1 MARTD
6 YTEKH
11 IKTLDPILAIQR
23 SPGMSLGDLSTP
35 FNALKEVI
43 DNAGDEAIAGAVKE
57 IFVRWHNQTHE
68 CVVCDDGRGI
78 PIRKAKEAGG
88 IPALIAVFTRT
99 NTGGKFEREGGA
111 YSLSV
116 GCFAGSTRIKLL
128 DGTSPTIEQ
137 LYERWDHK
145 RRSFWVYAFDLK
157 GKTAFVPRKCYGVHK
172 TKRVTQISVV
182 TLDNGRIIECTT
194 DHPFLTWDGR
204 WVAASLLEAGTS
216 LRGLHCAVDWGGYET
231 HSGRFRHCGG
241 KVKSHHYR
249 TNRTVLN
256 ARGSDIDGKHV
267 HHVNG
272 NKTDNRPRNLEALSS
287 KEHFARDFEDNGKHR
302 VFVYKSRK
310 MRQAS
315 SRNAQALNADARQ
328 AWRTIYGRI
337 VQVSA
342 RALRDHGRVD
352 ADTYTACR
360 GWCYPTAITVTKYG
374 SWEKFAREA
383 KLYLR
388 RYGPDGKSINGAR
401 GLNYR
406 LESEHGRRPVD
417 NCINH
422 KVVSTTIKHLDK
434 PVQVYGMSV
443 HGEHNYLLD
452 AGVFVKN
459 THGVGAKASNALAKE
474 FEVWTHQNGKW
485 YHVLFRYGKLQ
496 GKIEPVAKP
505 LIRSGVF
512 AKRGTQ
518 VRVLLSRDK
527 SAELATQSI
536 DSSAWFESLKIDP
549 QVVRTRCFDMAYMLP
564 TVTIHFQDGDKEP
577 EQLHFDGGMVDF
589 VRDEVARLAEAKGS
603 EITPM
608 HEDILALDHFKRG
621 HGGPRLALQWT
632 NDDEEHSY
640 TYVNCSPTKWHGV
653 HYQGVC
659 DAITTAVARFGGG
672 RKAGYS
678 PEDLRVGLVLA
689 LNVFAKDPKFE
700 HQTKG
705 KLTHPK
711 TLAKE
716 VHDQVLPLLTK
727 YFRKHRALAKE
738 IVDKARELRALIN
751 RTATERK
758 TLKGLRVKGSGKTLL
773 MEKYC
778 DTKPGCKAADR
789 ELFLVEGDSFAPET
803 RVRLLDGR
811 DLAIKQI
818 VEEHGQGKRLFCFT
832 FNHATGKIEP
842 TEIKHPRCTRK
853 DAHLVRVHLN
863 NGEHVDVTADHRFML
878 RDGSYCKAG
887 ELQSGASLMPLYL
900 RCPAGYDFLR
910 QPSGGSESVHR
921 MVWRHY
927 RGLLTSDHDVHHINE
942 ITTDNS
948 PSNLRCTSHGGHSR
962 LHGRL
967 ARYWK
972 KPKHRLAQSARIT
985 KLMSNLET
993 REHLS
998 KKARNVWKNKEL
1010 RRWRAA
1016 TTKKQC
1022 QTAAYRRAR
1031 KQAYAS
1037 WRAASYERFMTVCR
1051 ALYDDGVHITATTY
1065 QHKKLELA
1073 TENSHFN
1080 GPQLSIG
1087 LLRFFQRDLNAWKAA
1102 IEQFN
1107 HKVTK
1112 VVVLRRGSDTY
1123 DLAIEGTR
1131 NYALSCGVFVH
1142 NSAYGPVREARDPA
1156 YQAVLA
1162 LKGKPPNT
1170 ARKSLAEIADNKE
1183 IQRIIQA
1190 VAAGVG
1196 EECKVE
1202 RSRVGRIM
1210 IMCFTG
1216 DTRVPLADG
1225 SGRVLTMEQL
1235 VAEYGRERPF
1245 LIYAT
1250 TPAGDTVRALA
1261 YNARQTGMTHELATV
1276 TLANGEE
1283 LRCSSDHLFVVTNPQ
1298 AGDPRVA
1305 WHNGVAYVAARDLND
1320 TDDLAEPSTPATGI
1334 FNVNPIIDGRHME
1347 CVVLGGPVID
1357 QLKSE

>member
-68 CVVCDDGRGI
+68 CIVCDDGRGI
-78 PIRKAKEAGG
+78 PIRKAKDAGG

-116 GCFAGSTRIKLL
+116 G
-128 DGTSPTIEQ
+128 
-137 LYERWDHK
+137 
-145 RRSFWVYAFDLK
+145 
-157 GKTAFVPRKCYGVHK
+157 
-172 TKRVTQISVV
+172 
-182 TLDNGRIIECTT
+182 
-194 DHPFLTWDGR
+194 
-204 WVAASLLEAGTS
+204 
-216 LRGLHCAVDWGGYET
+216 
-231 HSGRFRHCGG
+231 
-241 KVKSHHYR
+241 
-249 TNRTVLN
+249 
-256 ARGSDIDGKHV
+256 
-267 HHVNG
+267 
-272 NKTDNRPRNLEALSS
+272 
-287 KEHFARDFEDNGKHR
+287 
-302 VFVYKSRK
+302 
-310 MRQAS
+310 
-315 SRNAQALNADARQ
+315 
-328 AWRTIYGRI
+328 
-337 VQVSA
+337 
-342 RALRDHGRVD
+342 
-352 ADTYTACR
+352 
-360 GWCYPTAITVTKYG
+360 
-374 SWEKFAREA
+374 
-383 KLYLR
+383 
-388 RYGPDGKSINGAR
+388 
-401 GLNYR
+401 
-406 LESEHGRRPVD
+406 
-417 NCINH
+417 
-422 KVVSTTIKHLDK
+422 
-434 PVQVYGMSV
+434 
-443 HGEHNYLLD
+443 
-452 AGVFVKN
+452 

-527 SAELATQSI
+527 SSELAKQSI

-603 EITPM
+603 EVTPM

-659 DAITTAVARFGGG
+659 DAITEAVSRFGGG

-803 RVRLLDGR
+803 KIRLLDGR
-811 DLAIKQI
+811 DLSIKQI

-832 FNHATGKIEP
+832 FNHDTGKIEP
-842 TEIKHPRCTRK
+842 TEITHPRCTRK
-853 DAHLVRVHLN
+853 GAPLVRVHLD

-910 QPSGGSESVHR
+910 QPSGGSEAVHR
-921 MVWRHY
+921 M
-927 RGLLTSDHDVHHINE
+927 
-942 ITTDNS
+942 
-948 PSNLRCTSHGGHSR
+948 
-962 LHGRL
+962 
-967 ARYWK
+967 
-972 KPKHRLAQSARIT
+972 
-985 KLMSNLET
+985 
-993 REHLS
+993 
-998 KKARNVWKNKEL
+998 
-1010 RRWRAA
+1010 
-1016 TTKKQC
+1016 
-1022 QTAAYRRAR
+1022 
-1031 KQAYAS
+1031 
-1037 WRAASYERFMTVCR
+1037 
-1051 ALYDDGVHITATTY
+1051 
-1065 QHKKLELA
+1065 
-1073 TENSHFN
+1073 
-1080 GPQLSIG
+1080 
-1087 LLRFFQRDLNAWKAA
+1087 
-1102 IEQFN
+1102 FN

-1112 VVVLRRGSDTY
+1112 VVALRRRSDTY

-1216 DTRVPLADG
+1216 DTQVLLADG

-1235 VAEYGRERPF
+1235 VTEYGKRPF
-1245 LIYAT
+1245 LVYAT
-1250 TPAGDTVRALA
+1250 TPAGATVRALA
-1261 YNARQTGMTHELATV
+1261 YNARQTGSTNELATI

-1283 LRCSSDHLFVVTNPQ
+1283 LRCSSDHLFVVTNPR
-1298 AGDPRVA
+1298 AGDPRVV
-1305 WHNGVAYVAARDLND
+1305 WHDGVAYVAARDLND
-1320 TDDLAEPSTPATGI
+1320 TDDLAEPSTPATGL
-1334 FNVNPIIDGRHME
+1334 FNVNPIVGGRHMT
-1347 CVVLGGPVID
+1347 CVVLGGHVTD
-1357 QLKSE
+1357 QPKSD